1 MGYCCQT
8 IDMAGNIKFGPDV
21 EHIAQMGSA
30 EQDRPGMIE
39 TDEEG
44 MTEDEDW
51 WTKHLQP
58 SANNKDKMV
67 AAIHDYVGTTEVA
80 FRVDRHLM
88 HDIPFQRPFSSPT
101 LTRKSFSQTTQAFDP
116 IFRHREANLPTFTFR
131 MTQNQDPAWSL
142 CVAST
147 HLDLRAV

>member
-1 MGYCCQT
+1 
-8 IDMAGNIKFGPDV
+8 MAGNIKFGPDV

-67 AAIHDYVGTTEVA
+67 DAIHDYVGTTDVA
-80 FRVDRHLM
+80 PRVNCHLI
-88 HDIPFQRPFSSPT
+88 HNIPSQRPFSSLT
-101 LTRKSFSQTTQAFDP
+101 LNRKSFSQTTQAFDP
-116 IFRHREANLPTFTFR
+116 IFRHREANLPTFTSH
-131 MTQNQDPAWSL
+131 MTQNQGPVWSL

-147 HLDLRAV
+147 HPDSRAV